1 MVELEQLTVVMG
13 VTLATWPSVT
23 ARGDP
28 PLSILVSPPVVT
40 ANTTVV
46 LATLGWLLIEA
57 PGGTALRFIERV
69 DSSVRVAWPFVVALM
84 LRPDATRGGLA
95 VVGIVNVES
104 RRETAR

>member
-1 MVELEQLTVVMG
+1 MVELEQLTVVIG

-57 PGGTALRFIERV
+57 PGERRCV
-69 DSSVRVAWPFVVALM
+69 SSSGWAPQSGSHGRSSSRCRSGPKRHEEASPSW
-84 LRPDATRGGLA
+84 
-95 VVGIVNVES
+95 ES
-104 RRETAR
+104 